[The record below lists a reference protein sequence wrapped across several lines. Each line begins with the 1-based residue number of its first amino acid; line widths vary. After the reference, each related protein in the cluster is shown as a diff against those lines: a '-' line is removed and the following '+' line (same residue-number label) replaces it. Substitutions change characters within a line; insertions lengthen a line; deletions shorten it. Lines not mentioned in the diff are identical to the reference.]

1 MGMDLLNC
9 SGFCSFSHERAC
21 GGEGLL
27 CVRWCLQRKSPLKK
41 TCRRQIRMRWIFRE
55 DDVKI
60 LKFLGLKIHLEN
72 WITDFFREKCKVSS
86 QPLQCTSKGRESPFV
101 TLQLNSASDRTDS
114 NPATQQ
120 PGPLHRSSWGM
131 TVPELGAPSNA
142 AIQLPFCQTHWV
154 LMETFEGVNEPCD
167 LGWVSSPRLL
177 AQMLT
182 IPPWISSWN

>member
-9 SGFCSFSHERAC
+9 SDICSFSHERAC

-41 TCRRQIRMRWIFRE
+41 TCRRQIRMRWIFQE

-60 LKFLGLKIHLEN
+60 LTFLGLKIHPEN

-120 PGPLHRSSWGM
+120 PGPLHRNRNDSTRAGSPGQRCN
-131 TVPELGAPSNA
+131 PAPF
-142 AIQLPFCQTHWV
+142 LPDSLSANGNLW
-154 LMETFEGVNEPCD
+154 
-167 LGWVSSPRLL
+167 RR
-177 AQMLT
+177 
-182 IPPWISSWN
+182 